1 MHVFD
6 IIGPVMIG
14 PSSSHTAGAARIGRV
29 ARELLGEVPRG
40 ARIGLYGSFAA
51 TASGHGTDRAL
62 AAGLLGMAV
71 DDPALRGSLKAAREQ
86 GIAIEFYQ
94 AQLREAHPNTAVV
107 EAWGDGGRVTVRA
120 ASVGGGAI
128 RVEELDGLPV
138 SFSGEANTLIL
149 RHQDKPGAIAQVSRL
164 LADEGINIA
173 TMQVFRESAG
183 GLAVMVLEIDG
194 WPRPGV
200 VQALR
205 ALPEVRRLS
214 LLRKI

>member
-29 ARELLGEVPRG
+29 ARGLLGQRPQG

-62 AAGLLGMAV
+62 VAGLLGMAV
-71 DDPALRGSLKAAREQ
+71 DDPALRSSLEEARRQ
-86 GIAIEFYQ
+86 GMAVEFYE

-107 EAWGDGGRVTVRA
+107 EAWGDASRVVVRA

-138 SFSGEANTLIL
+138 SFSGESNTLIL
-149 RHQDKPGAIAQVSRL
+149 RHRDRPGAIAHVSRL
-164 LADEGINIA
+164 LADALINIA
-173 TMQVFRESAG
+173 TMQVFRERAG

-194 WPRPGV
+194 WPQPDLMAR
-200 VQALR
+200 LR
-205 ALPEVRRLS
+205 ALQDVERAS
-214 LLRKI
+214 LLAKI